1 MAAGSRDA
9 QGGDDP
15 AQRER
20 AQRMA
25 ATPPPPGS
33 PAWWAA
39 RPDPTAPAAAA
50 EPRRGRPSL
59 DTAHIVGTALRL
71 VDEHG
76 TQAFSLRMLAEA
88 LNSGTATLYRHFD
101 GKDEIMAYVV
111 DRVLGEVNLG
121 ALTTSSDWRE
131 ALTVTAHGFHDALR
145 RHPNTLPLLMAYV
158 PVGPH
163 GLAQRERVLAALLEH
178 GLPAAL
184 AARAFTAVA
193 HYVVGFT
200 AQQYGPAAAPDHST
214 EVAAFYGGL
223 DPESYPAL
231 LQAARSLTSVAVDEE
246 FEFGLTLLV
255 RGLAHLA
262 P

>member
-1 MAAGSRDA
+1 
-9 QGGDDP
+9 
-15 AQRER
+15 
-20 AQRMA
+20 MA

-39 RPDPTAPAAAA
+39 RPDPVAPSAAAA

-76 TQAFSLRMLAEA
+76 TQAFSLRLLADA

-111 DRVLGEVNLG
+111 DRVLGEVDLD
-121 ALTTSSDWRE
+121 ALAATSDGRE
-131 ALTVTAHGFHDALR
+131 ALTVTAHGFHDTLR
-145 RHPNTLPLLMAYV
+145 RHPNILPLLMAYV

-163 GLAQRERVLAALLEH
+163 GLARRERVLAALLDH
-178 GLPAAL
+178 GLPADL
-184 AARAFTAVA
+184 AARAFTAVT
-193 HYVVGFT
+193 HYVIGF
-200 AQQYGPAAAPDHST
+200 AVQQYGPGAAPDHSAGL
-214 EVAAFYGGL
+214 AAFYGGL
-223 DPESYPAL
+223 DPASYPAL
-231 LQAARSLTSVAVDEE
+231 LRAARSLTSVAPDDE
-246 FEFGLTLLV
+246 FDFGLTLLV
-255 RGLAHLA
+255 RGLADLA

>member
-1 MAAGSRDA
+1 
-9 QGGDDP
+9 
-15 AQRER
+15 
-20 AQRMA
+20 MA

-39 RPDPTAPAAAA
+39 RANPTAPSAAA

-111 DRVLGEVNLG
+111 DRVLGEVDVD
-121 ALTTSSDWRE
+121 APAASSDWRE
-131 ALTVTAHGFHDALR
+131 ALTVTAHGLHDTLR

-163 GLAQRERVLAALLEH
+163 ALARRERVLAALLDH
-178 GLPAAL
+178 GLPADL

-193 HYVVGFT
+193 HYVIGFT
-200 AQQYGPAAAPDHST
+200 AQQYGPAAAPDHGT
-214 EVAAFYGGL
+214 ELAAFYGGL
-223 DPESYPAL
+223 DPASYPAL
-231 LQAARSLTSVAVDEE
+231 LRAARSLTSVAVDEE